1 MCWNDDY
8 EYGNKRMDSKSKHP
22 FAITCR
28 KCGSN
33 NVEVTAW
40 DRGDLEIKCRGC
52 GRTLN
57 CGTYYTKEHDYSDM

>member
-1 MCWNDDY
+1 MSWNDDY

-28 KCGSN
+28 KCCSN

-40 DRGDLEIKCRGC
+40 ERGDLEIKCRECGC
-52 GRTLN
+52 TLN
-57 CGTYYTKEHDYSDM
+57 CGTYYTQDYDYSDM